1 MPRDMADTPPR
12 PRPPLLDLTDWL
24 LMLLITA
31 VAMALRFAWYSG
43 YGLGDDILVRHAVA
57 HYLQTGNPPGANF
70 TYRFTWW
77 VPTVLFAGRYGVS
90 ELAMVLPNV
99 IADVLLFP
107 VGALKYDDGPIAVRY
122 PRGNAYGLDEKAP
135 FTDVPIGTPLIVEEG
150 EDLLILAVGHML
162 FHARQAAETLR
173 GEGLKVTVADVRTVK
188 PLEKKVYR
196 ELFSKHRAILT
207 VEDNVLAGGYG
218 TAVASLL
225 SDSDSFD
232 TPIGHVS
239 LPDAFVT
246 HGDIP
251 NLFRLHE
258 MDAEGIAK
266 TARTVLAKIDQPS
279 RVS

>member
-1 MPRDMADTPPR
+1 VTFAAGAACDGLKPVVAVYSSFLQRAIDQIVHDVAIQHLNVIFVLDRSGLVGADGPTHHGAM
-12 PRPPLLDLTDWL
+12 DLTYLSMIPGMVILAPSDEKEL
-24 LMLLITA
+24 RNMLHT
-31 VAMALRFAWYSG
+31 
-43 YGLGDDILVRHAVA
+43 
-57 HYLQTGNPPGANF
+57 
-70 TYRFTWW
+70 
-77 VPTVLFAGRYGVS
+77 
-90 ELAMVLPNV
+90 
-99 IADVLLFP
+99 
-107 VGALKYDDGPIAVRY
+107 ALKYDDGPIAVRY

-251 NLFRLHE
+251 TLFRLHE